1 MNLEQE
7 LRAVLGQAAEMTDAT
22 RPDVESMIAGG
33 QGRRRRRNLAW
44 AGGVAAAVVLVGG
57 SIYGVAQGGGDD
69 GDTKTATEPTETTGS
84 EQSTVPPYEDT
95 EERLAPGTY
104 RLPVAVFGNGEE
116 IAADVTF
123 GGEGW
128 ESRSNPTVS
137 DDQGVASMGVY
148 QPVALAGGSGCSDD
162 PVVTHSLGRTPES
175 LADQLAGL
183 PRSEVVQP
191 PTPTVAF
198 GLDAVHLRLRIDP
211 DCDVP
216 TAYRPV
222 LAAWEPRGMT
232 YTEAN
237 KVLIVDFWVVEVD
250 GILVVVDTVS
260 NPDTPRGLVRQA
272 AAAADSV
279 TFVPAE

>member
-7 LRAVLGQAAEMTDAT
+7 LRAVLGQAAEMTDAS
-22 RPDVESMIAGG
+22 RPDVDSMIAGG
-33 QGRRRRRNLAW
+33 QDRRRRRNLAW

-57 SIYGVAQGGGDD
+57 SIYGVAQAGRDD
-69 GDTKTATEPTETTGS
+69 GDTKTAAEPTETTGS
-84 EQSTVPPYEDT
+84 EQSTVPPYDGEDA
-95 EERLAPGTY
+95 RLAPGTY
-104 RLPVAVFGNGEE
+104 RLPVAVLGDGGELF
-116 IAADVTF
+116 ADVTF
-123 GGEGW
+123 SGEGW

-175 LADQLAGL
+175 LAGQLTGL

-211 DCDVP
+211 DCDVLA
-216 TAYRPV
+216 AYRPV
-222 LAAWEPRGMT
+222 QTAWEPRGMS
-232 YTEAN
+232 YTRAN

-260 NPDTPRGLVRQA
+260 NPDTPTGLVQQA
-272 AAAADSV
+272 ADAAGSV

>member
-7 LRAVLGQAAEMTDAT
+7 LRAVLSQEAEMTNAT
-22 RPDVESMIAGG
+22 RPDVDSMIAGG
-33 QGRRRRRNLAW
+33 QDRRRRRNLAW

-57 SIYGVAQGGGDD
+57 SIYGVAQAGGDD
-69 GDTKTATEPTETTGS
+69 GDTKTAAEPTETTGS
-84 EQSTVPPYEDT
+84 EQSTVPPYEGEDD
-95 EERLAPGTY
+95 RLAPGTY
-104 RLPVAVFGNGEE
+104 RLPVAVLDNGDE

-137 DDQGVASMGVY
+137 DDEGVAGIGVY

-175 LADQLAGL
+175 LAGQLAGL

-211 DCDVP
+211 DCDVLA
-216 TAYRPV
+216 AYRP
-222 LAAWEPRGMT
+222 AETAQGPRGMT
-232 YTEAN
+232 YTRLN
-237 KVLIVDFWVVEVD
+237 KVLIVDFWVAEVD
-250 GILVVVDTVS
+250 GTLVVVDTVR
-260 NPDTPRGLVRQA
+260 NPDTPPGLVQQA
-272 AAAADSV
+272 ADAADSV